1 MNYHRFILGSVLA
14 FGLFTS
20 CTSNENET
28 ESCDVLGVTVDCEEG
43 AIYNKLLT
51 LNEEINNTFEDGAE
65 PLTLEEELKLR
76 EAFVDHYQT
85 NQKMIEAV
93 YSSIKDSIGA
103 SFPPEELFKMRSN
116 EVEHF
121 KKKMVD
127 REKMN
132 ALLET
137 LSISTYE
144 KDTLLSSY
152 GSTEHLL
159 VMQINNTT
167 DKTITSIAVEK
178 NYQIDGKMQ
187 RASVPTY
194 YIFTT
199 DQIHP
204 TPETAELLP
213 GSKLTLTFKTS
224 SEKKAIPVI
233 VDISTKS
240 EENNN

>member
-1 MNYHRFILGSVLA
+1 MNYHRFILGSTLA

-20 CTSNENET
+20 CASNENET
-28 ESCDVLGVTVDCEEG
+28 EPCDVLGVTIDCEKST
-43 AIYNKLLT
+43 IYNKLLAI
-51 LNEEINNTFEDGAE
+51 NEEINNTFEDGAA

-76 EAFVDHYQT
+76 KDFVDHYQK
-85 NQKMIEAV
+85 NQKMIEAI

-121 KKKMVD
+121 KKKMDD
-127 REKMN
+127 REKTN
-132 ALLET
+132 ALLKN

-144 KDTLLSSY
+144 KDTLLSGY
-152 GSTEHLL
+152 GSTEHYL
-159 VMQINNTT
+159 VMQINNTS
-167 DKTITSIAVEK
+167 DKTITSIAIEK

-194 YIFTT
+194 YIFTP

-213 GSKLTLTFKTS
+213 GSRLTLTFKTS
-224 SEKKAIPVI
+224 TDKKAMPTI
-233 VDISTKS
+233 VDISTK
-240 EENNN
+240 

>member
-1 MNYHRFILGSVLA
+1 MSYHRLILASALA
-14 FGLFTS
+14 FGFFTS

-28 ESCDVLGVTVDCEEG
+28 ESCDVLGVTVDCEKSK
-43 AIYNKLLT
+43 IYNKLLAI
-51 LNEEINNTFEDGAE
+51 NEEINKTFEDGAA

-76 EAFVDHYQT
+76 EDFVDLYQK
-85 NQKMIEAV
+85 NQKMIEAA

-127 REKMN
+127 REKTN

-144 KDTLLSSY
+144 KDTLISEY
-152 GSTEHLL
+152 GSTEHYL
-159 VMQINNTT
+159 VMQINNTS
-167 DKTITSIAVEK
+167 DKTITSIAIEK
-178 NYQIDGKMQ
+178 NYQIDGEMQ

-213 GSKLTLTFKTS
+213 GSRLTLTFKTS
-224 SEKKAIPVI
+224 TDQKAIPTI
-233 VDISTKS
+233 VDISTK
-240 EENNN
+240 